1 VIEAFI
7 PAPLIFGA
15 LTDAACDVWEKT
27 CGKTGQCWLY
37 NIDRFRHLL
46 HGTTFML
53 LIISTMSSTA
63 ILLFTNRLKNFYGDQ
78 QNDDNKDVNTNK
90 VEMNIIVNKFVG
102 EENNKI

>member
-1 VIEAFI
+1 
-7 PAPLIFGA
+7 
-15 LTDAACDVWEKT
+15 
-27 CGKTGQCWLY
+27 
-37 NIDRFRHLL
+37 
-46 HGTTFML
+46 
-53 LIISTMSSTA
+53 MSSTA